1 MAGRACHVVGSTTQV
16 GLTQALDVLDSHR
29 GSHGDNR
36 IHHLRHCS
44 STCGHLALG
53 HSLLHP
59 SGEWSC
65 NADRQ
70 HHSAFFL
77 SLVVVA
83 VSGIS
88 HFHPPCI
95 YQVSVVIGLLSLEFH
110 FSILSVPG
118 RPVLWFA
125 CFGLDKEEVQSHKQ
139 RLEKANNLVK
149 QEDPNVNN

>member
-59 SGEWSC
+59 SGAWSC

-77 SLVVVA
+77 SLVVMA
-83 VSGIS
+83 VSGLFPFPLLWIS
-88 HFHPPCI
+88 P
-95 YQVSVVIGLLSLEFH
+95 VRVVIGLRSHAFP
-110 FSILSVPG
+110 FSFLSVPA
-118 RPVLWFA
+118 RLVFLFPCIVLA
-125 CFGLDKEEVQSHKQ
+125 KHSGQ
-139 RLEKANNLVK
+139 RNR
-149 QEDPNVNN
+149 Q

>member
-1 MAGRACHVVGSTTQV
+1 MAGRGCHVVGSTTQV

-59 SGEWSC
+59 SGAWSC

-70 HHSAFFL
+70 HHSAFF
-77 SLVVVA
+77 
-83 VSGIS
+83 
-88 HFHPPCI
+88 F
-95 YQVSVVIGLLSLEFH
+95 LLL
-110 FSILSVPG
+110 
-118 RPVLWFA
+118 
-125 CFGLDKEEVQSHKQ
+125 CFGCSWPFSLPPILDLPVKR
-139 RLEKANNLVK
+139 RLGLHSVCFCFILFFA
-149 QEDPNVNN
+149 PRPH

>member
-1 MAGRACHVVGSTTQV
+1 MAGRGCHVVGSTTQV

-59 SGEWSC
+59 SGAWSC

-83 VSGIS
+83 VSGLSPFLLLWLYSFSFFIGMLS
-88 HFHPPCI
+88 FAFCSEVRRLGI
-95 YQVSVVIGLLSLEFH
+95 ECVST
-110 FSILSVPG
+110 
-118 RPVLWFA
+118 
-125 CFGLDKEEVQSHKQ
+125 C
-139 RLEKANNLVK
+139 
-149 QEDPNVNN
+149 